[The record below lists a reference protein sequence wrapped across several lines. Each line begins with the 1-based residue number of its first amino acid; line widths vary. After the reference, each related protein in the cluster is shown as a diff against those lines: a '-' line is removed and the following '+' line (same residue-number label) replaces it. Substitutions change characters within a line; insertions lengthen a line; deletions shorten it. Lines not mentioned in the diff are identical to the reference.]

1 MKKLFTEGFTVLDI
15 AEPLASFDI
24 DKGASDVK
32 ALMQGRGLDI
42 AGLRHHGLVVGYV
55 RCEELHSG
63 ACGDYLREF
72 APEQVLDES
81 ASFQDVLRALVDSE
95 YAFVSLFGSVGA
107 LVVRDDIQKPPVRMW
122 LFGMITIIEMFM
134 TRVIELRFPEESWKQ
149 RISEGRLRKAQHLL
163 GERQRRSQSVSLID
177 CLQLADK
184 AQIVLSDPEMLADA
198 AFESKRVA
206 KQAMRDLESLRNNLA
221 HSQDIVSHDWEG
233 IVMLSGRLDKIMTR
247 I

>member
-72 APEQVLDES
+72 APDHVILPGPGNTLGGIVGQVMVREGWRGVRSKDDFLALQAVES
-81 ASFQDVLRALVDSE
+81 PF
-95 YAFVSLFGSVGA
+95 
-107 LVVRDDIQKPPVRMW
+107 
-122 LFGMITIIEMFM
+122 
-134 TRVIELRFPEESWKQ
+134 
-149 RISEGRLRKAQHLL
+149 
-163 GERQRRSQSVSLID
+163 
-177 CLQLADK
+177 
-184 AQIVLSDPEMLADA
+184 VLSLG
-198 AFESKRVA
+198 
-206 KQAMRDLESLRNNLA
+206 L
-221 HSQDIVSHDWEG
+221 
-233 IVMLSGRLDKIMTR
+233 LD
-247 I
+247 